1 MIVYF
6 TGTGNSRYCAAFLGE
21 QLGDSCLDVLPLLQS
36 GAAADLRSERPWV
49 FVTPT
54 YAWRLPRLVRDLIR
68 GGRFSGSRDA
78 YFVMTCG
85 EDIGNAAAWNR
96 RLCEEAGL
104 RYRGTL
110 PVVMPENYIALFTAP
125 GAEEAKAILAEAR
138 PVLRQAA
145 DWIRAGA
152 DFPAG
157 NTGGL
162 DRLKSGPVNSL
173 FYRFYVRTGPFTV
186 SDACVSCGKCQ
197 RLCPLGNIR
206 IQEGRPVWGTA
217 APTAWPVSA
226 AARPEPS
233 NTAGSAAASPGI
245 SARNDCFCTGRPCFS
260 TEKQGFLSA
269 VERAAGNIARGGDLQ
284 NFLKNCTGY
293 SIYFR
298 AGPVIP

>member
-21 QLGDSCLDVLPLLQS
+21 QMGDSCLDVLPLLQS
-36 GAAADLRSERPWV
+36 GAAADLCSERPWV

-173 FYRFYVRTGPFTV
+173 FYRFYVRTGPLQSPTP
-186 SDACVSCGKCQ
+186 AC
-197 RLCPLGNIR
+197 PAGNASGSAR
-206 IQEGRPVWGTA
+206 WETSASRRGGRSGGTA

-226 AARPEPS
+226 AARPGPS

-284 NFLKNCTGY
+284 DFLKNCTGY

>member
-96 RLCEEAGL
+96 RPCEEAGL

-145 DWIRAGA
+145 DWILEYLEDHR
-152 DFPAG
+152 
-157 NTGGL
+157 
-162 DRLKSGPVNSL
+162 
-173 FYRFYVRTGPFTV
+173 V
-186 SDACVSCGKCQ
+186 S
-197 RLCPLGNIR
+197 
-206 IQEGRPVWGTA
+206 
-217 APTAWPVSA
+217 
-226 AARPEPS
+226 
-233 NTAGSAAASPGI
+233 
-245 SARNDCFCTGRPCFS
+245 
-260 TEKQGFLSA
+260 
-269 VERAAGNIARGGDLQ
+269 
-284 NFLKNCTGY
+284 
-293 SIYFR
+293 
-298 AGPVIP
+298 